1 VTRVEDILEELKMGL
16 VAEHVQAVLALP
28 EDPTERT
35 LLAWLHR
42 DAEPQHIDA
51 IVRGC
56 NLPAYVVSSTLTM
69 MELEGLVRQ
78 VGALQY
84 VPVR

>member
-1 VTRVEDILEELKMGL
+1 MDDILEELQLGL

-28 EDPTERT
+28 EDPIERQ
-35 LLAWLHR
+35 LLAWLAPN
-42 DAEPQHIDA
+42 AEPQHIDA
-51 IVRGC
+51 IARGSG
-56 NLPAYVVSSTLTM
+56 LPIPVVSSTLTM
-69 MELEGLVRQ
+69 LELKGLVRQ